1 MPTTEDSQR
10 LKNFADG
17 QTRARA
23 LTMVGHGC
31 IGIFLGLLMGYGL
44 IFSVLERIEIWPFL
58 SIDGQIPGSI
68 GAWRAAHTGPTMN
81 GLLCIAGAFALSV
94 VPLSAG
100 AQKFLCWGLI
110 FTVWANFVFYV
121 GGIFGNAHSLTG
133 GTSEKFGE
141 ANLFD
146 LMGFLPALI
155 AAVITPACMLIV
167 ARAAFRSKNGLEIQS
182 TQ

>member
-1 MPTTEDSQR
+1 MPTTDDSQR
-10 LKNFADG
+10 LKNFIDG

-68 GAWRAAHTGPTMN
+68 GAWRAAHTGPIMN

-94 VPLSAG
+94 VP
-100 AQKFLCWGLI
+100 
-110 FTVWANFVFYV
+110 

-155 AAVITPACMLIV
+155 AAVITPACMFIV
-167 ARAAFRSKNGLEIQS
+167 ARAAFQS
-182 TQ
+182 RTA